1 MMAAFSMKGRF
12 LLLLWSIVMIAMS
25 SGGSYIGYLS
35 VEEYLS
41 FPEEVFYSNGLVSLI
56 LSFVIMAPFNVSGI
70 YVFIK
75 GERMHARH
83 QIFLFKIMIFAIIAS
98 VLCGF
103 LFKTYYISELKSKG
117 YFRCAGVPS
126 GWMPGMAVKY
136 SSSPVLCHQ

>member
-1 MMAAFSMKGRF
+1 
-12 LLLLWSIVMIAMS
+12 MIAMS

-35 VEEYLS
+35 VKEYLS
-41 FPEEVFYSNGLVSLI
+41 FPVEIVYSSGLVSLVF
-56 LSFVIMAPFNVSGI
+56 SFVILVPFNASGI

-75 GERMHARH
+75 GERMHVRH
-83 QIFLFKIMIFAIIAS
+83 QMFLFKIMILAVVIS

-103 LFKTYYISELKSKG
+103 LFKVYYITELKSKG

-136 SSSPVLCHQ
+136 SSSLVLCH